1 MHKVPASMSMRTQ
14 GALTRLI
21 ALAALGTALLIA
33 PAAGATSGGTEAEP
47 QCTGTAV
54 APKRATLSYLSN
66 SVLCL
71 VNRARIR
78 YGLPPLAES
87 PQLHRSATGHS
98 LDMVSHDYFS
108 HDGPTGSTLG
118 TRVAS
123 AGYLA
128 RVSSFTVGE
137 NIGGGGGRR
146 AGSPI
151 AVFRSWMH
159 SPPHRA
165 NILDPDFHDAG
176 VGVARGY
183 PRGGGLA
190 AATYTLDLGRRH

>member
-1 MHKVPASMSMRTQ
+1 MSMRTQ

-21 ALAALGTALLIA
+21 ALAALAIALLIA
-33 PAAGATSGGTEAEP
+33 PASAGAFGGGTEAEP
-47 QCTGTAV
+47 RCVDVAI
-54 APKRATLSYLSN
+54 APKQATLADLS
-66 SVLCL
+66 SSMLCL
-71 VNRARIR
+71 VNRVRIR
-78 YGLPPLAES
+78 YALPPLQES
-87 PQLHRSATGHS
+87 LELRRSATGHS

-137 NIGGGGGRR
+137 NIGGGSGRR

-183 PRGGGLA
+183 PRGGGLT

>member
-1 MHKVPASMSMRTQ
+1 MTLT
-14 GALTRLI
+14 ALGI
-21 ALAALGTALLIA
+21 ALLA
-33 PAAGATSGGTEAEP
+33 PAGAGAAAGGTEAEP
-47 QCTGTAV
+47 SCEDIAI
-54 APKRATLSYLSN
+54 APRRATLPELSET
-66 SVLCL
+66 VLCL

-78 YGLPPLAES
+78 HGLVAFDES
-87 PQLHRSATGHS
+87 PQLRRSATGHS
-98 LDMVSHDYFS
+98 LDMVSRDYFS
-108 HDGPTGSTLG
+108 HDGPSGSTLG

-128 RVSSFTVGE
+128 RVSSFIVGE

-183 PRGGGLA
+183 PRGGGLR

>member
-1 MHKVPASMSMRTQ
+1 MSMRTQ

-21 ALAALGTALLIA
+21 ALAALGTALLLA
-33 PAAGATSGGTEAEP
+33 PATAAGATGGGTEAEP
-47 QCTGTAV
+47 GQCRGAGV
-54 APKRATLSYLSN
+54 APKQATLSYLS
-66 SVLCL
+66 SSMLCL
-71 VNRARIR
+71 VNRVRVS
-78 YGLPPLAES
+78 YGLAALEES
-87 PQLHRSATGHS
+87 PQLLRSAAGHS
-98 LDMVSHDYFS
+98 RDMVSHDYFS

-128 RVSSFTVGE
+128 RVSAFLVGE

-183 PRGGGLA
+183 PRGGGPA

>member
-1 MHKVPASMSMRTQ
+1 MSMRTQ

-21 ALAALGTALLIA
+21 ALAALAIALLIA
-33 PAAGATSGGTEAEP
+33 PASAGATGGGTEAEP
-47 QCTGTAV
+47 QCVDVAV
-54 APKRATLSYLSN
+54 APKQATLSELSG

-71 VNRARIR
+71 INRVRLR
-78 YGLPPLAES
+78 YGLAALEES
-87 PQLHRSATGHS
+87 PELRRSATGHS

-128 RVSSFTVGE
+128 RVSSFLVGE

-183 PRGGGLA
+183 PRGGGLT